1 MWFEALGPD
10 LLENAVVPAWRRS
23 MLVQRA
29 AAAGHRTIVSADY
42 YLDRRLPPEEQHDI
56 DQIDTRAMEDPK
68 EMPRKVKGTALE
80 PCVTD
85 EMVAADA
92 PALTD
97 EGCTRS
103 VGGQTAIWREHMPD
117 GHFEM
122 HTWPPSRRT

>member
-1 MWFEALGPD
+1 
-10 LLENAVVPAWRRS
+10 
-23 MLVQRA
+23 
-29 AAAGHRTIVSADY
+29 
-42 YLDRRLPPEEQHDI
+42 
-56 DQIDTRAMEDPK
+56 
-68 EMPRKVKGTALE
+68 MPRKVKGTALE